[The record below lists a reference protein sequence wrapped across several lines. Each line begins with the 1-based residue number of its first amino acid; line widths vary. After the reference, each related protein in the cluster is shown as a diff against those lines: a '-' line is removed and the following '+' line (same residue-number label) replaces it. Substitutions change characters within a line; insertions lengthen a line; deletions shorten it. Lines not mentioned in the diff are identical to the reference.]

1 MPKIQQSHIR
11 NRLLAHFSP
20 EDFDRIAPHLEFAE
34 LPWRHA
40 FTQPN
45 EISEFSYFLESGIGS
60 IVAPSPEGHSAEI
73 GIFGRDG
80 MTPIAIA
87 LKADSDPYSTFMQ
100 VAGSGYRI
108 RSAELV
114 AVIDECDAVKTL
126 MGRYAQTQAVQSAY
140 TALSNAVHQIDERLA
155 RWILMCHDRTDGNDI
170 SLTHEFLSIMLA
182 VRRPSVTTALHVLEG
197 NLLIRAERGVI
208 IVRDRP
214 ALESFARDAYGTPER
229 EYERLI
235 GRMN

>member
-1 MPKIQQSHIR
+1 MPQIQQTQVR
-11 NRLLAHFSP
+11 NRLLAHVSA
-20 EDFDRIAPHLEFAE
+20 EDFARIAPHLEFVE

-40 FTQPN
+40 FSQPN
-45 EISEFSYFLESGIGS
+45 MLAEYSYFLESGIGS

-73 GIFGRDG
+73 GIFGREG
-80 MTPIAIA
+80 MTPIATA
-87 LKADSDPYSTFMQ
+87 LKADTDPFSTFMQ
-100 VAGSGYRI
+100 VAGSAYRI
-108 RSAELV
+108 RSAALV
-114 AVIDECDAVKTL
+114 AAIDESNTLKTL
-126 MGRYAQTQAVQSAY
+126 MGRYAQAQAVQSAY

-197 NLLIRAERGVI
+197 NLLIRAERGLI
-208 IVRDRP
+208 IVRDRQ

-235 GRMN
+235 GKMN